1 VRFASLGSGSRGNAT
16 LIECGTTRLLLDCG
30 FAARETERRLG
41 LLGVAPESLSA
52 ILVTHEHQ
60 DHIKGV
66 GPLARRYGLPVW
78 ITHGT
83 YRQGR
88 CGELPDP
95 QLIHSHQAPFRI
107 GSISVQPYPVPHDAR
122 EPVQYV
128 FSNDADTSLGVLPD
142 SGSITPH
149 IQQMLAG
156 CHALLLEFNHDLDM
170 LNSGPYPPALQRR
183 VGGRLGHLNNEQAV
197 GLLADL
203 DHGRLRHLVVA
214 HVSEQNNDPN
224 KVRELIESRLPQLAP
239 RLTLTSQTEVSPWFE
254 V

>member
-1 VRFASLGSGSRGNAT
+1 MRFASLGSGSRGNAT
-16 LIECGTTRLLLDCG
+16 LIECGATRLLLDCG
-30 FAARETERRLG
+30 FAAREVERRLA
-41 LLGVAPESLSA
+41 LLGVAAESLTA

-95 QLIHSHQAPFRI
+95 RLIHSHQDAFRI
-107 GSISVQPYPVPHDAR
+107 GSLSVQPYPVPHDAR
-122 EPVQYV
+122 EPMQYV
-128 FSNDADTSLGVLPD
+128 FSSAEASLGVLTD
-142 SGSITPH
+142 SGSVTPH
-149 IQQMLAG
+149 IQQMLAD
-156 CHALLLEFNHDLDM
+156 CHALLLEFNHDLEM
-170 LNSGPYPPALQRR
+170 LNNGPYPPALQRR
-183 VGGRLGHLNNEQAV
+183 VGGRLGHLNNEQAA

-203 DHGRLRHLVVA
+203 DHTRLSHLVVA
-214 HVSEQNNDPN
+214 HVSEQNNHPR
-224 KVRELIESRLPQLAP
+224 KVRETILSRLPELAP
-239 RLTLTSQTEVSPWFE
+239 RLTLTSQSEVSPWFE

>member
-16 LIECGTTRLLLDCG
+16 LIESGTTRLLLDCG
-30 FAARETERRLG
+30 FAARETERRLD
-41 LLGVAPESLSA
+41 LLGVAPQSLAA

-66 GPLARRYGLPVW
+66 GPLARRYRLPVW

-83 YRQGR
+83 YRQNR
-88 CGELPDP
+88 CGELPAV

-107 GSISVQPYPVPHDAR
+107 GDITVQPYPVPHDAR
-122 EPVQYV
+122 EPAQYI
-128 FSNDADTSLGVLPD
+128 FSSEESRLGVLTD

-149 IQQMLAG
+149 IQQVLSG
-156 CHALLLEFNHDLDM
+156 CHALLLEFNHDRRM
-170 LNSGPYPPALQRR
+170 LADGPYPPALQRR

-197 GLLADL
+197 ALLAEL
-203 DHGRLRHLVVA
+203 EHAGLRHLVVA
-214 HVSEQNNDPN
+214 HVSEQNNHPER
-224 KVRELIESRLPQLAP
+224 VRDVILTRLPQLAP
-239 RLTLTSQTEVSPWFE
+239 RLTLTCQSRVSPWFE